1 MRGRSGWFV
10 SGLLTVLV
18 VLGLAFAMG
27 CRDSENSGGTATPE
41 PSATSPAATSS
52 PSTDIRAVDLAN
64 QPDVKDFAQRLS
76 GEVVPEEVVY
86 TDLTGDG
93 LDDAIV
99 PVSSGGTQGD
109 VGLIV
114 VGYLNGKL
122 KALFSDAPAG
132 GEVRVAV
139 TDGRLVVTLPLYAE
153 GDTSGFPSNIKN
165 VYYAWKTDHFVI
177 DHEEVLSGPNR
188 PPRP

>member
-1 MRGRSGWFV
+1 MRGRLGWFV

-18 VLGLAFAMG
+18 VLGLSFAMG
-27 CRDSENSGGTATPE
+27 CRDGEKSGGSATPK
-41 PSATSPAATSS
+41 PPTTSPAATSP

-86 TDLTGDG
+86 ADLTGDG

-99 PVSSGGTQGD
+99 PISSGGTQGD
-109 VGLIV
+109 VGFIV
-114 VGYLNGKL
+114 VGYLDGKL

-139 TDGRLVVTLPLYAE
+139 TDGRLVVTLPVYAE

-165 VYYAWKTDHFVI
+165 VYYAWKVDHFVV